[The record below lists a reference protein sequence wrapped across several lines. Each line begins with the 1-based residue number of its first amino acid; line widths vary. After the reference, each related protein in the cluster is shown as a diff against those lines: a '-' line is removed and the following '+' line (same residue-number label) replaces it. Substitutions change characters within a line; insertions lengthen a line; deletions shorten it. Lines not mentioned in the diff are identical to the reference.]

1 MSGLDEIL
9 NIIDEQRIQNEES
22 IIGAANQKAAA
33 IRSEGEQKA
42 QKAYSEQLE
51 KGQTDAKRD
60 FVNACAS
67 VDSDMKRKVLDSKVK
82 LIDSA
87 IEATLERL
95 AKLPEDEYFAML
107 KRLAEQKL
115 RKGSGLISL
124 SANDLK
130 RLPADFETDIRSSAE
145 KLGGTLEISKK
156 PADISDGFIL
166 SYGLISENCSFRAII
181 ESERDEVR
189 DTAAA
194 TLFGSVIAHG

>member
-22 IIGAANQKAAA
+22 IIGAANKKAAA

-194 TLFGSVIAHG
+194 KLFG

>member
-22 IIGAANQKAAA
+22 IIGAADQKAAA

-51 KGQTDAKRD
+51 KGQVDAKRD

-107 KRLAEQKL
+107 KRLAEHKL
-115 RKGSGLISL
+115 RKGSGVISL

-194 TLFGSVIAHG
+194 KLFG

>member
-194 TLFGSVIAHG
+194 KLFGYVIAHG

>member
-9 NIIDEQRIQNEES
+9 NIIDEQRIKNEES

-51 KGQTDAKRD
+51 KGQADAKRD

-115 RKGSGLISL
+115 RKGSGVISL

-194 TLFGSVIAHG
+194 KLFG

>member
-51 KGQTDAKRD
+51 KGQADAKRD

-115 RKGSGLISL
+115 RKGSGVISL

-130 RLPADFETDIRSSAE
+130 RLPADFETNIRSSAE

-194 TLFGSVIAHG
+194 KLFG

>member
-124 SANDLK
+124 SANDLQ

-194 TLFGSVIAHG
+194 KLFG

>member
-33 IRSEGEQKA
+33 IKSEGEQKA

-51 KGQTDAKRD
+51 KGQTDAKRG

-115 RKGSGLISL
+115 RKGSGVISL

-194 TLFGSVIAHG
+194 KLFG

>member
-51 KGQTDAKRD
+51 KGQADAKRD

-115 RKGSGLISL
+115 RKGSGVISL

-130 RLPADFETDIRSSAE
+130 RLPADFEADIRSSAE

-194 TLFGSVIAHG
+194 KLFG

>member
-107 KRLAEQKL
+107 ERLAEQKL

-194 TLFGSVIAHG
+194 KLFG

>member
-189 DTAAA
+189 DTVAAK
-194 TLFGSVIAHG
+194 LFG

>member
-33 IRSEGEQKA
+33 IISEGEQKA

-194 TLFGSVIAHG
+194 KLFG

>member
-124 SANDLK
+124 SANDLN
-130 RLPADFETDIRSSAE
+130 RLPADFETNIRSSAE

-194 TLFGSVIAHG
+194 KLFG

>member
-67 VDSDMKRKVLDSKVK
+67 VDSDMKRKVLYSKVK

-115 RKGSGLISL
+115 RKGSGVISL

-194 TLFGSVIAHG
+194 KLFG

>member
-181 ESERDEVR
+181 ESERDEIR

-194 TLFGSVIAHG
+194 KLFG

>member
-22 IIGAANQKAAA
+22 IIGVANQKAAA

-124 SANDLK
+124 SANDLN

-156 PADISDGFIL
+156 PANISDGFIL

-194 TLFGSVIAHG
+194 KLFG

>member
-9 NIIDEQRIQNEES
+9 NIIDEQRIQNEKS

-194 TLFGSVIAHG
+194 KLFG

>member
-181 ESERDEVR
+181 ESKRDEVR

-194 TLFGSVIAHG
+194 KLFG

>member
-60 FVNACAS
+60 LVNACAS

-194 TLFGSVIAHG
+194 KLFG

>member
-115 RKGSGLISL
+115 RKGSGVISL

-166 SYGLISENCSFRAII
+166 SYGLISENCSFHAII

-194 TLFGSVIAHG
+194 KLFG

>member
-124 SANDLK
+124 SANDMK

-194 TLFGSVIAHG
+194 KLFG

>member
-9 NIIDEQRIQNEES
+9 NIIDEQHIQNEES

-60 FVNACAS
+60 FVNACAA

-194 TLFGSVIAHG
+194 KLFG

>member
-60 FVNACAS
+60 FVKACAS

-194 TLFGSVIAHG
+194 KLFG

>member
-156 PADISDGFIL
+156 PADISDGLIL

-194 TLFGSVIAHG
+194 KLFG

>member
-115 RKGSGLISL
+115 RKGSGVISL

-166 SYGLISENCSFRAII
+166 SYGLVSENCSFRAII

-194 TLFGSVIAHG
+194 KLFG

>member
-51 KGQTDAKRD
+51 KGQTDSKRD

-194 TLFGSVIAHG
+194 KLFG

>member
-51 KGQTDAKRD
+51 KGQADAKRD

-115 RKGSGLISL
+115 RKGSGVIAL

-194 TLFGSVIAHG
+194 KLFG

>member
-67 VDSDMKRKVLDSKVK
+67 VDSDMKRKVLDSKGK

-115 RKGSGLISL
+115 RKGSGVISL

-194 TLFGSVIAHG
+194 KLFG

>member
-130 RLPADFETDIRSSAE
+130 RLPADFETDIRSSAK

-194 TLFGSVIAHG
+194 KLFG

>member
-33 IRSEGEQKA
+33 IISEGEQKA

-124 SANDLK
+124 SANDLN

-194 TLFGSVIAHG
+194 KLFG

>member
-115 RKGSGLISL
+115 RKGSGVISL

-145 KLGGTLEISKK
+145 KLGGTMGISKK

-194 TLFGSVIAHG
+194 KLFG

>member
-1 MSGLDEIL
+1 M
-9 NIIDEQRIQNEES
+9 
-22 IIGAANQKAAA
+22 
-33 IRSEGEQKA
+33 
-42 QKAYSEQLE
+42 
-51 KGQTDAKRD
+51 GQTDAKRD

-181 ESERDEVR
+181 EKISALPVREKIGRFKYVAEENTDAEYDKLTTEISSELHDLLSKEE
-189 DTAAA
+189 D
-194 TLFGSVIAHG
+194 

>member
-107 KRLAEQKL
+107 KRLADQKL
-115 RKGSGLISL
+115 RKGSGVISL

-194 TLFGSVIAHG
+194 KLFG

>member
-130 RLPADFETDIRSSAE
+130 RLPADFEADIRSSAE

-194 TLFGSVIAHG
+194 KLFG

>member
-115 RKGSGLISL
+115 RKASGLISL

-194 TLFGSVIAHG
+194 KLFG

>member
-115 RKGSGLISL
+115 RKGSGVISF

-156 PADISDGFIL
+156 PADISDGFIM

-194 TLFGSVIAHG
+194 KLFG

>member
-51 KGQTDAKRD
+51 KGQTDEKRD

-124 SANDLK
+124 SANDLN

-194 TLFGSVIAHG
+194 KLFG

>member
-42 QKAYSEQLE
+42 QKVYSEQLE

-194 TLFGSVIAHG
+194 KLFG

>member
-130 RLPADFETDIRSSAE
+130 RPPADFETDIRSSAE

-194 TLFGSVIAHG
+194 KLFG

>member
-115 RKGSGLISL
+115 RKGSGVISL

-156 PADISDGFIL
+156 PANISDGFIL

-194 TLFGSVIAHG
+194 KLFG

>member
-87 IEATLERL
+87 IEAILERL

-194 TLFGSVIAHG
+194 KLFG